1 MNSTDNH
8 QTTVILAQAGIYV
21 SESRFTSHGRTISK
35 F

>member
-1 MNSTDNH
+1 MNSTDNR
-8 QTTVILAQAGIYV
+8 QSTVIPAQAGIDV